1 MEEKTAV
8 EQTIVQAALATYE
21 QARLDGLCHEGA
33 WECAL
38 ETLRSLPPNAPDLR
52 RQMVALLRRQIR
64 SIGN

>member
-1 MEEKTAV
+1 MDKKTANHP
-8 EQTIVQAALATYE
+8 TIKAALAAYE

-38 ETLRSLPPNAPDLR
+38 EALQALPPDPPELR
-52 RQMVALLRRQIR
+52 QQMVALLRRQIH

>member
-1 MEEKTAV
+1 MDKKTANHP
-8 EQTIVQAALATYE
+8 TIKAALAAYE

-38 ETLRSLPPNAPDLR
+38 EALQALPPDSPELR
-52 RQMVALLRRQIR
+52 QQMVALLRRQIH

>member
-8 EQTIVQAALATYE
+8 EPTIVQATLAAYE

-38 ETLRSLPPNAPDLR
+38 ETLRSLRQDAPDLR
-52 RQMVALLRRQIR
+52 QQMVALLRRQIQ
-64 SIGN
+64 SMGN